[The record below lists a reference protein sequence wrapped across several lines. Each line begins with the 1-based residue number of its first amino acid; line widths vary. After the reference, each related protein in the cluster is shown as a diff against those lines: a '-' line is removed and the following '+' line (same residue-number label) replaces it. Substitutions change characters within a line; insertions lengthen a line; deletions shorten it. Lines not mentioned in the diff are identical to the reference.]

1 MYPTHSSYVDEKRR
15 EYFISTRK
23 YTHYCNFNTGNLAL
37 HQMIHVQYIE
47 DILPY
52 SILEER

>member
-1 MYPTHSSYVDEKRR
+1 MYPTHSSYIDEKRR
-15 EYFISTRK
+15 KYFITGK
-23 YTHYCNFNTGNLAL
+23 YPHYCNFNTGNLAL